1 MALRAEGKA
10 SEAEMLYTEAVEAGL
25 TATKQ
30 QIRGDIGVIM
40 CGLLDSLETAGDH

>member
-1 MALRAEGKA
+1 MTLRSFCQFCARMALRAEGKA

-30 QIRGDIGVIM
+30 QIRAILV
-40 CGLLDSLETAGDH
+40 